1 VLDREF
7 VLLVLVVL
15 DRVVALCCQDE
26 VGGNEL
32 STLVEQL
39 VERVLGVGGG
49 LAEEDGS
56 GSVLDV
62 VSTTGNGLAV
72 RLHGQLLEV
81 SGEPVQVLVE
91 SAIVRQCQGYKS
103 FAAQNL
109 RRNKVSLSAEEV

>member
-1 VLDREF
+1 LGGEF

-15 DRVVALCCQDE
+15 NRVVALCCQDE
-26 VGGNEL
+26 VGGDEL

-39 VERVLGVGGG
+39 VERVLGVGGR

-56 GSVLDV
+56 SGVLDV
-62 VSTTGNGLAV
+62 VSATGNGLAI

-91 SAIVRQCQGYKS
+91 SAT
-103 FAAQNL
+103 
-109 RRNKVSLSAEEV
+109 VS